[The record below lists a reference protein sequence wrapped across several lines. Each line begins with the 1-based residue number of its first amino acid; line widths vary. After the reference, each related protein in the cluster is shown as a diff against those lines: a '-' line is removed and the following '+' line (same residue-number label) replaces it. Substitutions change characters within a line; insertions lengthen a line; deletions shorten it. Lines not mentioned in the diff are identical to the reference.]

1 MINLQSLK
9 RPDMGRQALDWVRA
23 NPRYSAIGGSVAL
36 ALTLT
41 MAVVA
46 DPAGSIPRMLSEEE
60 QALAEVPPPAPEPLL
75 VKAVAPTEAV
85 QINAAIPVALGPN
98 PAARP
103 FLAATGDKLAY
114 SRALE
119 CLAQA
124 IYYEA
129 ATEPLDGQRAVAQVV
144 LNRVRH
150 PAYPASV
157 CGVVYQGHE
166 RPTGC
171 QFTFTCDGSL
181 TRAPMRSYWD
191 RARAVAQAAL
201 GGYVHAPVGN
211 ATHYHTNYVVPYWAS
226 SLVKSAVV
234 GTHIFY
240 RWAGGW
246 GQPGA
251 FGQRYA
257 AREADPFALRNDA
270 LAAEA
275 RFASLTPT
283 DDTPQ
288 EEALEA
294 KLKKDLPPELAE
306 LVDAAVG
313 PNGQTRVS
321 LRLAPGAKEAARK
334 ATENLTVGKAERS
347 SNLGWALQGGASEQP
362 LGRTPAS
369 KPETETAK
377 AGTPAPAGQS

>member
-1 MINLQSLK
+1 MISLDKLK
-9 RPDMGRQALDWVRA
+9 RPDMARQALDWVRD
-23 NPRYSAIGGSVAL
+23 NPRYSAVGGMAAV

-41 MAVVA
+41 AAVVA
-46 DPAGSIPRMLSEEE
+46 NPAGSIPRLLSDDER
-60 QALAEVPPPAPEPLL
+60 ALAEAPPPAPQPML

-85 QINAAIPVALGPN
+85 QINAAIPLASGPN

-119 CLAQA
+119 CLTQT

-181 TRAPMRSYWD
+181 SRAPMEAYWN
-191 RARAVAQAAL
+191 RARLVAEAAL
-201 GGYVHAPVGN
+201 KGYVHAPVGN

-246 GQPGA
+246 GQPAA
-251 FGQRYA
+251 FAQRYA
-257 AREADPFALRNDA
+257 ARDADPFALRKNA
-270 LAAEA
+270 LAAETRYA
-275 RFASLTPT
+275 ALTPT
-283 DDTPQ
+283 ADTPQ
-288 EEALEA
+288 EAALEA
-294 KLKKDLPPELAE
+294 KLKQDLPPELAK

-313 PNGQTRVS
+313 PNGRTRVS
-321 LRLAPGAKEAARK
+321 LRLAPGAKDAARK
-334 ATENLTVGKAERS
+334 ATEKLTVERTQRS
-347 SNLGWALQGGASEQP
+347 SNLGWALDGGTAEQP
-362 LGRTPAS
+362 LGRAPAS
-369 KPETETAK
+369 KPPESA
-377 AGTPAPAGQS
+377 AAAPADPAPAG

>member
-1 MINLQSLK
+1 MTASASLS
-9 RPDMGRQALDWVRA
+9 RPDLARQALAWTRA
-23 NPRYSAIGGSVAL
+23 NPRHTLIGGVAAASIVL
-36 ALTLT
+36 TVAAL
-41 MAVVA
+41 A
-46 DPAGSIPRMLSEEE
+46 DPAGSLPRLLSPDER
-60 QALAEVPPPAPEPLL
+60 ALAEAAPPAPEPLL
-75 VKAVAPTEAV
+75 VKPLAPDQAE
-85 QINAAIPVALGPN
+85 QINAAIPVAATPN

-103 FLAATGDKLAY
+103 FRISSTDKAAY

-119 CLAQA
+119 CLTEA

-129 ATEPLDGQRAVAQVV
+129 ATEPLEGQRAVAQVV

-181 TRAPMRSYWD
+181 TRAAQRSYWD
-191 RARAVAQAAL
+191 RASGVAQAAL
-201 GGYVHAPVGN
+201 KGYVHAPVGN

-234 GTHIFY
+234 GAHIFY

-246 GQPGA
+246 GQPAA

-257 AREADPFALRNDA
+257 GREADPGALRRNA

-275 RFASLTPT
+275 RFASLPRTET
-283 DDTPQ
+283 GA
-288 EEALEA
+288 EAV
-294 KLKKDLPPELAE
+294 LKKDLPPELAK
-306 LVDAAVG
+306 LVSAEIG
-313 PNGQTRVS
+313 PKGQTRVS
-321 LRLAPGAKEAARK
+321 LRLSPKQQDAARK
-334 ATENLTVGKAERS
+334 ATANLTVERAPRS
-347 SNLGWALQGGASEQP
+347 ANLDWALGSGGPSGADRP
-362 LGRTPAS
+362 LGRAGSAPD
-369 KPETETAK
+369 ETSVAK
-377 AGTPAPAGQS
+377 ATPDVPAGEQ

>member
-1 MINLQSLK
+1 MINLHSFK
-9 RPDMGRQALDWVRA
+9 RPDVGRQALEWVRA
-23 NPRYSAIGGSVAL
+23 NPRYSALGGTAAL

-41 MAVVA
+41 AAVVA
-46 DPAGSIPRMLSEEE
+46 DPAGSIPRMLSDEER
-60 QALAEVPPPAPEPLL
+60 ALAEVPPPAPEPLL

-85 QINAAIPVALGPN
+85 QINAAIPVATGPN

-103 FLAATGDKLAY
+103 FFAATGDQLAY

-119 CLAQA
+119 CLSQA

-181 TRAPMRSYWD
+181 TRTPMRSYWD

-246 GQPGA
+246 GQPAA

-257 AREADPFALRNDA
+257 AREADPFALRKDA
-270 LAAEA
+270 LAAEV
-275 RFASLTPT
+275 RYASLTPAG
-283 DDTPQ
+283 DTAD
-288 EEALEA
+288 EGALEA
-294 KLKKDLPPELAE
+294 RLKQDLPPELAK

-313 PNGQTRVS
+313 PNGQTRIS

-334 ATENLTVGKAERS
+334 ATETLTVARGERS
-347 SNLGWALQGGASEQP
+347 SNLGWALEGGVAEQP
-362 LGRTPAS
+362 LGRSPA
-369 KPETETAK
+369 PEPATETAK
-377 AGTPAPAGQS
+377 VETPVPAGQP